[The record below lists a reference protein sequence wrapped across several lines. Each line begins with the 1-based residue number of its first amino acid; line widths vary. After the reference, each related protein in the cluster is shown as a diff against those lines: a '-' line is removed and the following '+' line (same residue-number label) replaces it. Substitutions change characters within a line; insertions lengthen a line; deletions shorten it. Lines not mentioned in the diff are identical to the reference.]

1 MSDESKPTLTDAEQ
15 LAAVRA
21 AIAVVLKP
29 RTLELLG
36 HLARGQRSPDELLI
50 VLDAENGRAR
60 AASRGYAAVGRYDL
74 AVGERDR
81 ARELSAIGAALRT
94 IAERAAAL

>member
-1 MSDESKPTLTDAEQ
+1 MSDESKPAPSDAEQ
-15 LAAVRA
+15 LAALRA
-21 AIAVVLKP
+21 AITVVLKP

-50 VLDAENGRAR
+50 VLDAEIDRAR

-74 AVGERDR
+74 AVGEVDKV
-81 ARELSAIGAALRT
+81 RELKTIAAALRT
-94 IAERAAAL
+94 SIAK